1 MKLRLVNTVYGTLIG
16 VAFGAIAGSATQF
29 GQAYVAMDAVHTI
42 SIADAGFLNF
52 HQHMTGGFIQAAIA
66 LSCAITARYL
76 GTLHSL
82 PIDRVANVV
91 ALFRSPKA

>member
-16 VAFGAIAGSATQF
+16 AAFGAIAASATQF
-29 GQAYVAMDAVHTI
+29 EQAYVAMDAVHTI

-52 HQHMTGGFIQAAIA
+52 HQHMTGGFTQAAIA
-66 LSCAITARYL
+66 LSCAIIARYL

-82 PIDRVANVV
+82 PIDKFENVA
-91 ALFRSPKA
+91 ALFRSSKA